1 MKCELSS
8 NLVGTE
14 DDQIKLWRIVDYTML
29 SAEKDFTV
37 LKDDEE
43 SESESKFT
51 KVNTN
56 YSNDLTES
64 YSESESD

>member
-51 KVNTN
+51 KVNTD

-64 YSESESD
+64 YSQSESD

>member
-43 SESESKFT
+43 SESQSKFT

>member
-51 KVNTN
+51 KVNTD

>member
-1 MKCELSS
+1 M
-8 NLVGTE
+8 VGTE

-51 KVNTN
+51 KVNTD

>member
-1 MKCELSS
+1 M
-8 NLVGTE
+8 VGTE
-14 DDQIKLWRIVDYTML
+14 DDQTKLWRIVNYTML

-51 KVNTN
+51 KVNTD